1 MLRLILLAWFTPPTN
16 HQQHRD
22 LVDLL
27 VTETH
32 ERVNN
37 VAKPT
42 VLEVDHW
49 ELIGG
54 QVVASCDAYSSA
66 FIGSYDVLFFRH
78 IVTDES
84 TEVF

>member
-1 MLRLILLAWFTPPTN
+1 MLRLILLAWFTPPAD

-27 VTETH
+27 VTKTH
-32 ERVNN
+32 ERVDN

-54 QVVASCDAYSSA
+54 
-66 FIGSYDVLFFRH
+66 
-78 IVTDES
+78 
-84 TEVF
+84 